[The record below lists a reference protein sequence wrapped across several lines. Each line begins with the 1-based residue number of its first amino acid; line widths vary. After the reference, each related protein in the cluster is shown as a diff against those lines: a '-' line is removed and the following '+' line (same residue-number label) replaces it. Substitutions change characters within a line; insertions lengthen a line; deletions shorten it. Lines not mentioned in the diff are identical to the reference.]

1 MLLSATVLFAALNT
15 ASAECPNACSAHG
28 KCGAYDM
35 CTCYRNWMANDCSER
50 ICQFG
55 LAHVD
60 TPKGDLDSSSGA
72 LTGPRVVVGDMSQ
85 MYPDGTTE
93 QFPNMADSDQNVLT
107 NTAHY
112 YQECSNKG
120 LCDRQSGECQC
131 YEGYGGSACQRAECP
146 DTGNGV
152 CSGHGTCQNI
162 KTISAW
168 DNGNIYKLWDESAT
182 MGCVCDGG
190 YDGANCEEKI
200 CKYGAD
206 PLYQDSF
213 QTIRYSNWT
222 YSIYTTAAATV
233 TGNYSLVFSDS
244 GGEDWSTKPIDYA
257 ASCANVVAAL
267 ERIPNDVIPASSV
280 LCTKWAADTLYDT
293 GSVYEPV
300 DTSATTMHAKYTL
313 AFPSNPGML
322 NNLQI
327 NTHLDGSRTTL
338 FTDEATSTLNWFI
351 YNNGFYG
358 EDEDM
363 VPDFCSGVLVNFGR
377 SQSGVLEWYD
387 FLDGVDATEAALLK
401 KCLGDGNGI
410 ASDNVINEV
419 ENWDHGDHQNPH
431 LIKLIDATQDDL
443 QYSDSDPTHWIPSKV
458 QLSYLCA
465 QGVATNAESMCD
477 RADPPGFYA
486 AIYWDSTLSRFKV
499 YGRPSNDYT
508 VDTNFHVYTTTGY
521 LQLVDSET
529 VAFNTWIDGDD
540 QVDELLTNKIH
551 TLATTGKS
559 RNGLDCETSSA
570 GLECLKKGDHM
581 MVLQTGQN
589 WAATTVDASS
599 NQILNSVRH
608 ASNAIYPQMYTVKK
622 ISNEPIPQSEYAGT
636 YGKTWADSAN
646 IPTFVRNQI
655 VTDKS
660 FNTNFHLS
668 TLTALAD
675 SSAAVFK
682 FYPPTNKYA
691 YAGECSN
698 RGICDTDNGL
708 CNCFNGFTNDNCDTI
723 DALAQ

>member
-15 ASAECPNACSAHG
+15 AAAECPNACSAHG

-50 ICQFG
+50 VCQFG

-72 LTGPRVVVGDMSQ
+72 LSGPSTTVIENGQ

-93 QFPNMADSDQNVLT
+93 QFPSMVDSDQNTLT

-112 YQECSNKG
+112 YMECSNKG

-146 DTGNGV
+146 DTGSGV

-162 KTISAW
+162 KTIASW
-168 DNGNIYKLWDESAT
+168 DYGNVYKLWDESAT

-190 YDGANCEEKI
+190 YTGANCEEKI

-222 YSIYTTAAATV
+222 YSIYTTASAV
-233 TGNYSLVFSDS
+233 IEGNYSLVFSDS
-244 GGEDWSTKPIDYA
+244 GGEDWSTKAIDYA
-257 ASCANVVAAL
+257 ADCATVVASL
-267 ERIPNDVIPASSV
+267 EAIPNGVIPAGTT

-300 DTSATTMHAKYTL
+300 DTSAATVHTKYTL
-313 AFPSNPGML
+313 AFPANPGAL
-322 NNLQI
+322 KNLQI

-338 FTDEATSTLNWFI
+338 FTDEATSTLNWYIFS
-351 YNNGFYG
+351 NGFYG
-358 EDEDM
+358 EDYDY
-363 VPDFCSGVLVNFGR
+363 VPDLCEGVLVNLGR
-377 SQSGVLEWYD
+377 SQNGVSEWFD
-387 FLDGVDATEAALLK
+387 FLDGVSDTELALLK
-401 KCLGDGNGI
+401 ACLGDANGDVTDNLV
-410 ASDNVINEV
+410 SDV
-419 ENWDHGDHQNPH
+419 ENWDYGDHSNPH

-443 QYSDSDPTHWIPSKV
+443 RYSDTDPTHWIPSKV

-465 QGVATNAESMCD
+465 QGVFTNDEAMCD
-477 RADPPGFYA
+477 RMDPPGFYA
-486 AIYWDSTLSRFKV
+486 AIYWDNTAAKFKI
-499 YGRPSNDYT
+499 YGRPFNDYT
-508 VDTNFHVYTTTGY
+508 VDTSFHVYTTTGY
-521 LQLVDSET
+521 LALVDSST
-529 VAFNTWIDGDD
+529 VAFNTWDD
-540 QVDELLTNKIH
+540 SSNQLSELLTNNIK
-551 TLATTGKS
+551 TLATSGND
-559 RNGLDCETSSA
+559 RHGLDCETSAS
-570 GLECLKKGDHM
+570 GLECLTKGDLM

-589 WAATTVDASS
+589 YAGATTSGGY
-599 NQILNSVRH
+599 QILNSVRH
-608 ASNAIYPQMYTVKK
+608 ASNAIYPQIYEVKK
-622 ISNEPIPQSEYAGT
+622 ISNEPIPEEHYATT
-636 YGKTWADSAN
+636 YGYTWADTNN
-646 IPTFVRNQI
+646 IPSFVRNQI

-660 FNTNFHLS
+660 FNVNFHLS
-668 TLTALAD
+668 TITPLAD

-682 FYPPTNKYA
+682 FYPPSNAYH

-698 RGICDTDNGL
+698 RGICDTESGL
-708 CNCFNGFTNDNCDTI
+708 CNCFAGFTNDNCDTI
-723 DALAQ
+723 DALAA

>member
-60 TPKGDLDSSSGA
+60 TPKGDLDSSSGS
-72 LTGPRVVVGDMSQ
+72 LTGPSVTVADNNA

-93 QFPNMADSDQNVLT
+93 QFPNMADSDQATLT

-112 YQECSNKG
+112 YMECANKG

-131 YEGYGGSACQRAECP
+131 YDGYGGSACQRAECP

-182 MGCVCDGG
+182 MGCACDGG
-190 YDGANCEEKI
+190 YTGANCEEKI

-222 YSIYTTAAATV
+222 YSIYTTAFANV

-244 GGEDWSTKPIDYA
+244 GGEDWSTTPIDYA
-257 ASCANVVAAL
+257 ATCATVVATL
-267 ERIPNDVIPASSV
+267 EAIPNNVIPADTT
-280 LCTKWAADTLYDT
+280 LCTKWAADTLYD
-293 GSVYEPV
+293 GGAVYEPV

-313 AFPSNPGML
+313 AFPSNPGKL
-322 NNLQI
+322 DNLQI

-338 FTDEATSTLNWFI
+338 YTDEATSSLNWYIF
-351 YNNGFYG
+351 NNGFYG
-358 EDEDM
+358 EDDDM
-363 VPDFCSGVLVNFGR
+363 VPDLCSGVLVNFGR
-377 SQSGVLEWYD
+377 SQTGTSEWYD
-387 FLDGVDATEAALLK
+387 FLDGVSTTETALLK
-401 KCLGDGNGI
+401 ACLGDANGDT
-410 ASDNVINEV
+410 SDNAVSEV
-419 ENWDHGDHQNPH
+419 ENWDWGDHSNPH

-443 QYSDSDPTHWIPSKV
+443 EYSDTDPTHWIPSKV

-465 QGVATNAESMCD
+465 QGVDTNFEAMCD
-477 RADPPGFYA
+477 RSDPPGFYA
-486 AIYWDSTLSRFKV
+486 AIYWDDALSKFKV
-499 YGRPSNDYT
+499 YGRPFNDYT

-521 LQLVDSET
+521 LQLVDTQT
-529 VAFNTWIDGDD
+529 VAFNTWDD
-540 QVDELLTNKIH
+540 SSNQLDELLTNKIH
-551 TLATTGKS
+551 TLATNGNS
-559 RNGLDCETSSA
+559 RDGLDCETSTS
-570 GLECLKKGDHM
+570 GLECLQKGDYM
-581 MVLQTGQN
+581 MVIQTGQN
-589 WAATTVDASS
+589 WATTTTSS
-599 NQILNSVRH
+599 GYQILNSVRH
-608 ASNAIYPQMYTVKK
+608 ASNAIYPQIYEVKK
-622 ISNEPIPQSEYAGT
+622 ISNEPIPEADYATT
-636 YGKTWADSAN
+636 YGYTWADTSN
-646 IPTFVRNQI
+646 IPSFVRNQI
-655 VTDKS
+655 VTDKA
-660 FNTNFHLS
+660 FNVNFHLS
-668 TLTALAD
+668 TITPLAD

-682 FYPPTNKYA
+682 FYPPSDKYG
-691 YAGECSN
+691 YAGQCAN
-698 RGICDTDNGL
+698 RGICDTDAGL
-708 CNCFNGFTNDNCDTI
+708 CNCFAGFTNDNCDTI
-723 DALAQ
+723 DALAA